1 LFFPQ
6 VIIFHFTPNNTINY
20 LNSMKS
26 SYLLFNLAS
35 IALLISPT
43 AASQL
48 QALPA
53 NQSPATENA
62 KSVSNNRELP
72 PLPNIQFIPP
82 KTQPTIVNPRDTP
95 TNNGFT
101 PSGKQMLGVD
111 NQIKALMKK
120 YNSLAPGMFFVDL
133 QTGDYLDINGD
144 KAFPAASTIKL
155 PILIALFQDIEAG
168 KIRLDETL
176 VMRRDLVAGGSGN
189 MQSMR
194 TGSKFTVL
202 QTATKMMTISDN
214 TATNMIIDRLGG
226 FKILNQRFQS
236 LGLRNTAL
244 RHLLADVQGTNT
256 TSAKDLVQL
265 SGLLANSQVLNDASR
280 SQILDIM
287 RRCQNRSLL
296 PSGLGTGAVIAHKT
310 GTLRFVLGDAGII
323 QTASGK
329 RYLAGILVRRP
340 NHDPRA
346 KSFIRQVSS
355 IMYNYMDN
363 TQQFTSEEL
372 KIKG

>member
-1 LFFPQ
+1 
-6 VIIFHFTPNNTINY
+6 
-20 LNSMKS
+20 MKS
-26 SYLLFNLAS
+26 SCLLFNLAS
-35 IALLISPT
+35 VALLSFPA
-43 AASQL
+43 AASPL
-48 QALPA
+48 QTVPQKLLPA
-53 NQSPATENA
+53 SENA
-62 KSVSNNRELP
+62 QSVGNYRELP
-72 PLPNIQFIPP
+72 PLPNIQFTPP
-82 KTQPTIVNPRDTP
+82 QTQPSIVNPRDTP
-95 TNNGFT
+95 ANNRIA
-101 PSGKQMLGVD
+101 PLGKEMVAV
-111 NQIKALMKK
+111 NTQIKALMKK

-168 KIRLDETL
+168 KVRLDETL

-189 MQSMR
+189 MQNMR
-194 TGSKFTVL
+194 VGRKFTVSE
-202 QTATKMMTISDN
+202 TATKMMTISDN

-226 FKILNQRFQS
+226 FKVLNQRFQS

-280 SQILDIM
+280 SQVLDIM

-346 KSFIRQVSS
+346 KSFIRQVSR

-363 TQQFTSEEL
+363 TQQLTSEEL